1 METLIIG
8 QHNYTIGRLNA
19 LDQLHVS
26 RKIAPIVPKIMPI
39 LTELAKGD
47 LAAVFE
53 KLDTEKGDQEPDDTA
68 LQVDSDDLKGLE
80 GLADALGP
88 LMNVFSEM
96 AEDDVNYLIHKCL
109 GVVRRG
115 TALVSRNNSLM
126 FDDIDLQQ
134 IMPLVLA
141 VIRINLG
148 GFIQG
153 LLMKASS
160 TKQSA

>member
-19 LDQLHVS
+19 IDQLHVS

-47 LAAVFE
+47 LVKLFE
-53 KLDTEKGDQEPDDTA
+53 KLDGEAAELSISDIDA
-68 LQVDSDDLKGLE
+68 DDLEGLD

-88 LMNVFSEM
+88 LMEVFSQM
-96 AEDDVNYLIHKCL
+96 NEDDVNYLIHKCL
-109 GVVRRG
+109 GVVKRG

-148 GFIQG
+148 DFIRG
-153 LLMKASS
+153 LLMKASA
-160 TKQSA
+160 TAKQSG